1 MFGLGLGQIGLIW
14 MAPLVYAGADPETIS
29 AVESFNAFFSLTF
42 EFGILAFIWTVIVT
56 LLARS

>member
-1 MFGLGLGQIGLIW
+1 MLGLGIGQIDLIW
-14 MAPLVYAGADPETIS
+14 MAPLIYNGTDSVTIS

-42 EFGILAFIWTVIVT
+42 EFGVLAFIWTMIVT